1 MKTDAHNAV
10 VIEQYTSRANAY
22 LASGVHA
29 QGEDL
34 ERMASLIGH
43 RPDAVALDMGC
54 GGGHVSFRMAGL
66 VHKVVAYDLVD
77 AMLATVSTEA
87 QRRGLGN
94 IITKRGVAEALPC
107 PSGSFDVVATRFS
120 AHHWHAFTEG
130 LEQMHRVMK
139 PGGLAIFMDVVAPDV
154 RLLDTW
160 LQSMELLRD
169 ASHVRNASLVEWTST
184 LTSLGFDV
192 GQVTKYRVRLE
203 FKSWIERMNTPETH
217 VAAIRSL
224 QHRAAATVTD
234 YFEIEKDGSFTI
246 DTALIVA
253 HKA

>member
-1 MKTDAHNAV
+1 MAKDHETLTASQFGAHA
-10 VIEQYTSRANAY
+10 QAY
-22 LASGVHA
+22 VASSVHA
-29 QGEDL
+29 WGDDL
-34 ERMASLIGH
+34 EAIAALAAREKPA
-43 RPDAVALDMGC
+43 RALDLGT
-54 GGGHVSFRMAGL
+54 GGGHVAYKLAQAARA
-66 VHKVVAYDLVD
+66 VVAVDLSAD
-77 AMLATVSTEA
+77 MLASVTAEA
-87 QRRGLGN
+87 KRRRLGN
-94 IITKRGVAEALPC
+94 IETAQASAEKLPFRDAD
-107 PSGSFDVVATRFS
+107 FDFLASRFS
-120 AHHWHAFTEG
+120 AHHWRDARQGLSEARRVLRSGAPAFFIDIVGPRE
-130 LEQMHRVMK
+130 
-139 PGGLAIFMDVVAPDV
+139 VAF
-154 RLLDTW
+154 DTH
-160 LQSMELLRD
+160 LQTVELLRD